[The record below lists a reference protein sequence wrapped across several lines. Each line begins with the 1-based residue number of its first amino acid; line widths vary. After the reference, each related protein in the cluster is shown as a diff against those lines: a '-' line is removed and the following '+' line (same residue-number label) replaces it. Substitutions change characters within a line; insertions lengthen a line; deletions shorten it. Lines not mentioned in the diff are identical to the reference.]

1 MTIDVLVVVSGSSP
15 VVGIINKVAN
25 GSCFS
30 KTSLL
35 VKTDRRVGVNK
46 ERLTGSTAVGNKS
59 ASRNELGKPNDT
71 A

>member
-59 ASRNELGKPNDT
+59 VSRNELGKPNDT

>member
-25 GSCFS
+25 GSCLS

-35 VKTDRRVGVNK
+35 VKTDRRVGADIDRSV
-46 ERLTGSTAVGNKS
+46 GIAAVGNKS

>member
-25 GSCFS
+25 GSCLS

-35 VKTDRRVGVNK
+35 IKTDRRVGADIDRSV
-46 ERLTGSTAVGNKS
+46 GIAAVGNKS
-59 ASRNELGKPNDT
+59 VSRNELGKPNDT

>member
-25 GSCFS
+25 GSCLS

-35 VKTDRRVGVNK
+35 IKTDIRVGADIDRSV
-46 ERLTGSTAVGNKS
+46 GIAVVGNKS

>member
-1 MTIDVLVVVSGSSP
+1 MHQRKLI
-15 VVGIINKVAN
+15 
-25 GSCFS
+25 
-30 KTSLL
+30 
-35 VKTDRRVGVNK
+35 RRVGVNK

>member
-25 GSCFS
+25 GSCLS

-35 VKTDRRVGVNK
+35 VKTDRRVGAGI
-46 ERLTGSTAVGNKS
+46 ERSAGSTAVGNKS
-59 ASRNELGKPNDT
+59 ASRNELGKSNDT

>member
-25 GSCFS
+25 GSCLS

-35 VKTDRRVGVNK
+35 VKTDRRVGAGI
-46 ERLTGSTAVGNKS
+46 ERSAGITAVGKKSATRNKS
-59 ASRNELGKPNDT
+59 GNPNDT
-71 A
+71 S